1 METEGR
7 ERTLGFPGW
16 RKKAQGSEA
25 ENQGCWG
32 DGGLLLEG
40 RDQEWEAEQG
50 CFFGETK

>member
-7 ERTLGFPGW
+7 EER
-16 RKKAQGSEA
+16 RKGQGSEA
-25 ENQGCWG
+25 ENQDCWG

-50 CFFGETK
+50 GFFGEIK